1 MMTRPWEWE
10 PAAGMTPQAAEPEG
24 ARDADAAAAAM
35 QARLERRFEGVFG
48 EGAPTLLLDDPDAD
62 ADAAVTRAFA
72 RRAVHGPRVLVSAPG
87 RLELAGNH
95 VDHQGGQVIS
105 AAIDERLWGLAAPN
119 GLNLIRLSMEGF
131 GNAVIDLSEEGWAE
145 PRPVE
150 RGTSAALMRGM
161 AAAFAR
167 AGHRVRGLDL
177 ATAADVP
184 AGAGLSSSAAFEMMA
199 GACLEALFG
208 GAGAAAVPTDPVALA
223 LAGCVA
229 EGAYFG
235 KASGAQDQLASAC
248 GGVLFLDFAGE
259 RPAVSPVPFDAAA
272 HGYALV
278 LVDSRHDHSLHTD
291 EFCAIPADMRAV
303 ANLLGG
309 ARLGDVPEERFFGSL
324 RQVRQ
329 ELGDLR
335 AMRALHYYDE
345 VRRVNDQRLA
355 LVQGDFRAFLAAAR
369 VSGASSAQFLQSV
382 SSHGEGGRVRQP
394 AMAILGLCSHLLG
407 ERGAWRIHGGG
418 FGGSVLAFVP
428 ADEVDGFT
436 EAVDGMLG
444 YSACSVVEAGAP
456 GVWARAL

>member
-1 MMTRPWEWE
+1 MMTEPWEWE
-10 PAAGMTPQAAEPEG
+10 PAVP
-24 ARDADAAAAAM
+24 AAASGAPDTRAGVM
-35 QARLERRFEGVFG
+35 RARLEARFDDAFG
-48 EGAPTLLLDDPDAD
+48 TAAPTRLIGDADAD

-72 RRAVHGPRVLVSAPG
+72 RRAVHGPRVLASAPG

-105 AAIDERLWGLAAPN
+105 SAIDERLWGLAAPN
-119 GLNLIRLSMEGF
+119 GLPLIRLAMEGF
-131 GNAVIDLSEEGWAE
+131 GRAVIDLSDPGWAA
-145 PRPVE
+145 PKAVE

-167 AGHRVRGLDL
+167 AGHPVRGLDL
-177 ATAADVP
+177 ATASDVP

-208 GAGAAAVPTDPVALA
+208 GAGADAVPSDPVALA
-223 LAGCVA
+223 LAGCEA

-235 KASGAQDQLASAC
+235 KGSGAQDQLASAC
-248 GGVLFLDFAGE
+248 GGVLLLDFSGE
-259 RPAVSPVPFDAAA
+259 RPVVTPVPFDAAGR
-272 HGYALV
+272 GYALV

-309 ARLGDVPEERFFGSL
+309 ARLGDVPPERFFASL
-324 RQVRQ
+324 RRVRQ

-345 VRRVNDQRLA
+345 VRRVSEQRLA
-355 LVQGDFRAFLAAAR
+355 LTQGDFRAFLAAAR

-382 SSHGEGGRVRQP
+382 SSHGEGGRVHQP

-428 ADEVDGFT
+428 ADELAAFT
-436 EAVDGMLG
+436 AAVDDMLG
-444 YSACSVVEAGAP
+444 YPACSVVEAGAP

>member
-1 MMTRPWEWE
+1 MM
-10 PAAGMTPQAAEPEG
+10 
-24 ARDADAAAAAM
+24 M
-35 QARLERRFEGVFG
+35 QARAWDLGVGPAALAGAGSSAAEAADAWAARLAARFDAVFG
-48 EGAPTLLLDDPDAD
+48 PGAPTRLIGDPDAD
-62 ADAAVTRAFA
+62 ADPAVTRAFA
-72 RRAVHGPRVLVSAPG
+72 RRAAHGPRVLASAPG

-95 VDHQGGQVIS
+95 VDHQGGLVIS
-105 AAIDERLWGLAAPN
+105 AAIDERVWGLAAPN
-119 GLNLIRLSMEGF
+119 GLSVLRLSMEGF
-131 GNAVIDLSEEGWAE
+131 GSAAIDLADPAWAE
-145 PRPVE
+145 PRLVE

-161 AAAFAR
+161 AAEFAR
-167 AGHRVRGLDL
+167 AGHDVRGFDL
-177 ATAADVP
+177 VTAADVP

-208 GAGAAAVPTDPVALA
+208 GAGPSAVPADPVALA
-223 LAGCVA
+223 LAGCAA

-248 GGVLFLDFAGE
+248 GGVLFLDFSGE
-259 RPAVSPVPFDAAA
+259 RPAVAPVPFDAGA

-309 ARLGDVPEERFFGSL
+309 ARLGDVPPERFFGSL
-324 RQVRQ
+324 RRVRQ

-335 AMRALHYYDE
+335 ALRALHYYDE
-345 VRRVNDQRLA
+345 VSRVADQRWA
-355 LVQGDFRAFLAAAR
+355 LEQGDFRAFLAAAR

-382 SSHGEGGRVRQP
+382 SSHGEDGRASQP
-394 AMAILGLCSHLLG
+394 AMTVLGLCSHLLG

-428 ADEVDGFT
+428 QGELDGFT
-436 EAVDGMLG
+436 AALDEMLG
-444 YSACSVVEAGAP
+444 YPACAVVEAGAP
-456 GVWARAL
+456 GVWARSL